1 MQAMHRKADDDVSA
15 VLRLIDWTLTF
26 IDRHSRFW
34 ARPARWRLFVA
45 GPPMRR
51 RQELHYCW
59 LYCPG
64 LY

>member
-1 MQAMHRKADDDVSA
+1 

-34 ARPARWRLFVA
+34 ARPARRQMFVA
-45 GPPMRR
+45 GPPMGRR
-51 RQELHYCW
+51 RELDYYW
-59 LYCPG
+59 LYCRA